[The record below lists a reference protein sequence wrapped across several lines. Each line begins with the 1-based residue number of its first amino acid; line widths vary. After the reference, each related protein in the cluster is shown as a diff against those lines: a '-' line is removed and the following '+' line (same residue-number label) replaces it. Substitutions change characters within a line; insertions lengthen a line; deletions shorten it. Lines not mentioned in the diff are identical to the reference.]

1 MVFSSRITLIAAL
14 ALAAFQAQA
23 VNVTVAYQTSAE
35 PAKVAQADN
44 TFAKASGAT
53 VDWRKF
59 DSGASIVR
67 ALASGDVQ
75 IGNLGSSPLA
85 VAATQQVPIEVF
97 LLASKLGNSE
107 ALVVKK
113 SITKPQDLI
122 GKRIAVPFISTTH
135 YSLLSA
141 LKHWGIKPGQV
152 QILNL
157 QPPAIIA
164 AWQRGDIDGAY
175 VWAPAVNALEKD
187 GTVLTDSSQ
196 VGEWGAPTLDVWVVR
211 KDFAEKHPDIVKA
224 FAKSAIDAQQPYIAN
239 PDEWLKQP
247 ENISKLA
254 RLSGVPEADVPG
266 LVKGNTYLTA
276 AQQAQELNGPV
287 NKAIIDTAKFL
298 KEQGKVPAAGSD
310 YSQYVTLDS
319 GELLVVL
326 GPSGCGKTT
335 LLNLIAGF
343 VPYQHGSITLEGQ
356 RVEGPGADRGVVFQ
370 HEGLLPWRNVQDN
383 VALGLQLAGVDKT
396 QRRATAAQ
404 MLKKV
409 GLEGAEKRFIW
420 QLSGGQRQ
428 RVGIARAL
436 AANPQLLLLDEPF
449 GALDAFT
456 REQMQTLL
464 LSLWHETGKKV
475 LLITHDIE
483 EAVFM
488 ATELVLL
495 SPGPGRVLERLP
507 LDFGRRFVAGESCR
521 SIKSDPRFIEQ
532 REYVLSRVFEQR
544 EAFS

>member
-1 MVFSSRITLIAAL
+1 MALSSRITLIAAL

-175 VWAPAVNALEKD
+175 VWAPAVNALEKE

-224 FAKSAIDAQQPYIAN
+224 FAKSAIDAQQPSTPLLQVGKRRSRAS
-239 PDEWLKQP
+239 WLKQP
-247 ENISKLA
+247 E
-254 RLSGVPEADVPG
+254 
-266 LVKGNTYLTA
+266 
-276 AQQAQELNGPV
+276 
-287 NKAIIDTAKFL
+287 F
-298 KEQGKVPAAGSD
+298 
-310 YSQYVTLDS
+310 
-319 GELLVVL
+319 
-326 GPSGCGKTT
+326 T
-335 LLNLIAGF
+335 LLN
-343 VPYQHGSITLEGQ
+343 YQQPRPRCPMFRRFSPTRSIIWTQTVHQRSSSSTRSIGSPS
-356 RVEGPGADRGVVFQ
+356 RS
-370 HEGLLPWRNVQDN
+370 
-383 VALGLQLAGVDKT
+383 KT
-396 QRRATAAQ
+396 CCCLVSNTA
-404 MLKKV
+404 
-409 GLEGAEKRFIW
+409 
-420 QLSGGQRQ
+420 LSGLSAQRQ
-428 RVGIARAL
+428 RTLASLSTARSC
-436 AANPQLLLLDEPF
+436 P
-449 GALDAFT
+449 GALSLPCRRSPMTTST
-456 REQMQTLL
+456 RSSSGPFIIQM
-464 LSLWHETGKKV
+464 
-475 LLITHDIE
+475 D
-483 EAVFM
+483 
-488 ATELVLL
+488 
-495 SPGPGRVLERLP
+495 
-507 LDFGRRFVAGESCR
+507 
-521 SIKSDPRFIEQ
+521 
-532 REYVLSRVFEQR
+532 
-544 EAFS
+544 